1 MSEIPTIKPRRKGR
15 SGMQAMLIPSQQMV
29 AEQIRSAP
37 EGVLT
42 DVGLLRRRL
51 AAQYG
56 ADACCPVT
64 MQRHLR
70 AIAELSFGALEKG
83 EPVSTVTPYWRMVDP
98 ASLLAKRLT
107 GGPTF
112 TGSGWPRR
120 SGVSR
125 DGRQHMARE
134 KKSAQGRF
142 PSCKISAKAETCK

>member
-15 SGMQAMLIPSQQMV
+15 SGMRAMLIPSQQMV

-42 DVGLLRRRL
+42 EVGTLRRRL

-64 MQRHLR
+64 VQRHLR

-98 ASLLAKRLT
+98 ASLLAKRLA

-112 TGSGWPRR
+112 IRERLAAEGW
-120 SGVSR
+120 
-125 DGRQHMARE
+125 E
-134 KKSAQGRF
+134 
-142 PSCKISAKAETCK
+142 

>member
-1 MSEIPTIKPRRKGR
+1 MTEIPTIKPRRKGR

-42 DVGLLRRRL
+42 EVGTLRRRL

-64 MQRHLR
+64 VQRHLR

-98 ASLLAKRLT
+98 ASLLAKRLA

-112 TGSGWPRR
+112 IRER
-120 SGVSR
+120 LAAE
-125 DGRQHMARE
+125 GR
-134 KKSAQGRF
+134 K
-142 PSCKISAKAETCK
+142 

>member
-1 MSEIPTIKPRRKGR
+1 MTEIPTIEPRRKGR

-37 EGVLT
+37 EGVIT
-42 DVGLLRRRL
+42 EVGTLRRRL

-64 MQRHLR
+64 VQRHLR

-98 ASLLAKRLT
+98 ASLLAKRLA
-107 GGPTF
+107 GGSTF
-112 TGSGWPRR
+112 IRER
-120 SGVSR
+120 LAAE
-125 DGRQHMARE
+125 GRE
-134 KKSAQGRF
+134 
-142 PSCKISAKAETCK
+142 

>member
-1 MSEIPTIKPRRKGR
+1 MTEIPTIKPRRKGR

-42 DVGLLRRRL
+42 EVGTLRRRL

-56 ADACCPVT
+56 ADACCPGTV
-64 MQRHLR
+64 QRHLR

-83 EPVSTVTPYWRMVDP
+83 EPVSTITPYWRMVNP

-112 TGSGWPRR
+112 IRER
-120 SGVSR
+120 LAAE
-125 DGRQHMARE
+125 GRE
-134 KKSAQGRF
+134 
-142 PSCKISAKAETCK
+142 

>member
-15 SGMQAMLIPSQQMV
+15 SGMQEMLIPSQQMV

-37 EGVLT
+37 EGDLT
-42 DVGLLRRRL
+42 EIGVLRRRL

-64 MQRHLR
+64 VQRHLR
-70 AIAELSFGALEKG
+70 AIAELSYAALEEG

-98 ASLLAKRLT
+98 ASLLAKRLA

-112 TGSGWPRR
+112 IRERLAVEGWEG
-120 SGVSR
+120 GVIVAGIT
-125 DGRQHMARE
+125 DAR
-134 KKSAQGRF
+134 KKSA
-142 PSCKISAKAETCK
+142 